1 MFQLDPRSIIFVNF
15 AYSGAISIYLL
26 VFGYRSRR
34 KLQGLNWWAYGF
46 CLITLNFLLLSF
58 RNLLPII
65 FTNIVPH
72 FLAVV
77 GFFLIK
83 HGLALFFRKKT
94 VYWPDIL
101 LLAVS
106 LTGFIIVSDGNL
118 HQRFSVLIGSA
129 VGAYILTL
137 LMIRSLRDIRTLKL
151 LYILALIAQLAR
163 LWIGLLIPADIN
175 PMDAGTKLA
184 VISMLFFLSQMM
196 IALALI
202 SITVKYLLL
211 EREVLLEKEREI
223 SLYDELTGLMN
234 RRGFKTVYRVEEKRI
249 IRQRLPMSLIMTD
262 IDHFKAVNDRYGH
275 ECGDLVLKD
284 LAEIMKK
291 EFRGGDLLARWGGE
305 EFIIVQPETNEDEC
319 LISLERTRKAIA
331 SHIIKYEK
339 VSFSVTMSFGAN
351 TVLAGGLSFDEI
363 MKRADDN
370 LHKAKKQG
378 RNRIVG
384 NTSS

>member
-46 CLITLNFLLLSF
+46 CLITLNFLFLSF
-58 RNLLPII
+58 RNLLPIT
-65 FTNIVPH
+65 FTNIFPH
-72 FLAVV
+72 FLTVV
-77 GFFLIK
+77 GFLLIK
-83 HGLALFFRKKT
+83 QGLALFFRKKS

-101 LLAVS
+101 LLAAS
-106 LTGFIIVSDGNL
+106 LTGFILVSNGNL
-118 HQRFSVLIGSA
+118 HQRFFVIIGSA
-129 VGAYILTL
+129 VGAYVLTL
-137 LMIRSLRDIRTLKL
+137 LMIWPIRDVSTLKL

-163 LWIGLLIPADIN
+163 LWIGLLIPPDIN
-175 PMDAGTKLA
+175 PMDAGTRLA
-184 VISMLFFLSQMM
+184 VISMLFFLSQTM

-202 SITVKYLLL
+202 SITVKYLLQ
-211 EREVLLEKEREI
+211 EREALLEKEREI

-234 RRGFKTVYRVEEKRI
+234 RRGFKTVYQVEEKRI
-249 IRQRLPMSLIMTD
+249 IRQRLPLSLVMAD
-262 IDHFKAVNDRYGH
+262 IDRFKVINDEYGH
-275 ECGDLVLKD
+275 DCGDLVLKN
-284 LAEIMKK
+284 LAEIMKN

-305 EFIIVQPETNEDEC
+305 EFIIVQPETSEEEC

-331 SHIIKYEK
+331 SHIITYEK

-351 TVLAGGLSFDEI
+351 TVMAGGLSFDEI

-370 LHKAKKQG
+370 LYKAKKQG

>member
-1 MFQLDPRSIIFVNF
+1 LDPRSIIFVNF
-15 AYSGAISIYLL
+15 AYTGVISLYLL
-26 VFGYRSRR
+26 FFGTRGSSRFR
-34 KLQGLNWWAYGF
+34 GLNWWASGF
-46 CLITLNFLLLSF
+46 CLITLNFLFLSF
-58 RNLLPII
+58 RNLLPIT

-101 LLAVS
+101 LLAAS
-106 LTGFIIVSDGNL
+106 LTGFVLVSSGNL
-118 HQRFSVLIGSA
+118 HQRFFVIIGSA
-129 VGAYILTL
+129 VVAYILTL
-137 LMIRSLRDIRTLKL
+137 LMIWPIRDVRTLKL

-202 SITVKYLLL
+202 SITVKHLLM

-234 RRGFKTVYRVEEKRI
+234 RRGFKTVYQVEEKRI
-249 IRQRLPMSLIMTD
+249 IRQRLPMSLVMAD

-305 EFIIVQPETNEDEC
+305 EFIIVQPETNEEEC

-351 TVLAGGLSFDEI
+351 IVLAGGLSFDEI
-363 MKRADDN
+363 MKKADDN
-370 LHKAKKQG
+370 LYKAKKQG

-384 NTSS
+384 NTSN